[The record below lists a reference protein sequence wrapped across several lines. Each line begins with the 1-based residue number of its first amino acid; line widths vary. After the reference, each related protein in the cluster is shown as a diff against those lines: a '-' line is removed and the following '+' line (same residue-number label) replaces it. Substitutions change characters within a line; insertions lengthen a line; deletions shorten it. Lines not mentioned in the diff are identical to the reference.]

1 MKRPLIAWALVLAG
15 SLSLAACG
23 DNDAPAPTQAD
34 AANAANAADVADAGT
49 QISTT
54 RAHANAESAD
64 VAATPARQ
72 VPEHLREGQQLYQ
85 YWCSACHARGPG
97 HPGTQALEARYAG
110 AMPGALEDRSN
121 LTPEFV
127 AVFVRNGI
135 SIMPFFRK
143 TEINDEELAAIGAY
157 LAYTPPE
164 QAPQAP

>member
-1 MKRPLIAWALVLAG
+1 MRTPLIARVLLLAA
-15 SLSLAACG
+15 SLSLAACT
-23 DNDAPAPTQAD
+23 DTDAPAPAQTGAAD
-34 AANAANAADVADAGT
+34 ATDAADAGT
-49 QISTT
+49 PITTT
-54 RAHANAESAD
+54 RAPADTAAANE
-64 VAATPARQ
+64 AAAPAKP

-127 AVFVRNGI
+127 AAFVRNGI

>member
-1 MKRPLIAWALVLAG
+1 MRTPLIARVLLLAASL
-15 SLSLAACG
+15 SLSLAACS
-23 DNDAPAPTQAD
+23 DTDAPAPVQTGAADTAD
-34 AANAANAADVADAGT
+34 AADAGT
-49 QISTT
+49 SISTT
-54 RAHANAESAD
+54 RAPADTAAANGTA
-64 VAATPARQ
+64 VATTP

-110 AMPGALEDRSN
+110 AMPGTLEDRTN